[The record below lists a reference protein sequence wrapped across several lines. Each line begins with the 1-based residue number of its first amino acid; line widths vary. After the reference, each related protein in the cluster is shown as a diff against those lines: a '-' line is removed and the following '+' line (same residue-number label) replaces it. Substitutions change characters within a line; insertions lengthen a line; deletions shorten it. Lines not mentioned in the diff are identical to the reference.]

1 MLLPGRNVSAPPS
14 PPTPFTAYTMR
25 RREAAALVA
34 ASRAIRIC
42 APTPATARPLLF
54 SHAERP
60 PPKRAISRSKNT
72 PATTANYHFDN
83 TTIRAIGKYRK
94 SPSQSVDTANAKI
107 GHPTNGEIKSRQRLK
122 RPHIAL
128 YYWVAKHVGYIQRVR
143 FFCIWKLGF
152 LLVFALGV
160 TIVRVLCDSIWA
172 APSPFPAALSHPLTP
187 PVRSPKH
194 CNLGP

>member
-1 MLLPGRNVSAPPS
+1 MPLRGRYVSAPPF
-14 PPTPFTAYTMR
+14 PHPPFTAYTMR

-143 FFCIWKLGF
+143 FFFASGNWDFFWFSPLA
-152 LLVFALGV
+152 LLLCESYATVFGRPLP
-160 TIVRVLCDSIWA
+160 
-172 APSPFPAALSHPLTP
+172 PSPPLSLIHSPHQYAP
-187 PVRSPKH
+187 PNTVT
-194 CNLGP
+194 